1 MRTFIQ
7 DYVFN
12 NALFLLVDY
21 AFISMLIIWRGQYN
35 TRVKSEGIRDSFMVF
50 DWEKRFYWT
59 HFGISLIFMVISLA
73 FFASDF
79 GWFLDIFCWIGFF
92 WGLLLYISFFF
103 IDKTFVLDTMFVV
116 VPAFGRRKDYYY
128 PGVTGIEVK
137 REKVTKNGVRS
148 DTYSMKI
155 QTKDDNSHDLSDR
168 TDKMQE
174 LMRFLKE
181 KIGPEKFKI
190 IDGSLELEESSK
202 TEEVRN

>member
-35 TRVKSEGIRDSFMVF
+35 TRVKSEDIRDPFMIF
-50 DWEKRFYWT
+50 GWEKRFYWT
-59 HFGISLIFMVISLA
+59 HFGISLIFMVISMA

-79 GWFLDIFCWIGFF
+79 GWLLDIFCWIGFL

-103 IDKTFVLDTMFVV
+103 IDKTFILESMFVV
-116 VPAFGRRKDYYY
+116 VPAFGQRKDYYY
-128 PGVTGIEVK
+128 PSVTGIEVK
-137 REKVTKNGVRS
+137 REKVTKNGISS

-155 QTKDDNSHDLSDR
+155 QTKDDNSLDISDR
-168 TDKMQE
+168 TDKMQQ

-181 KIGPEKFKI
+181 KVGSEKFKLV
-190 IDGSLELEESSK
+190 DGSLELEESS
-202 TEEVRN
+202 EPEVAEN